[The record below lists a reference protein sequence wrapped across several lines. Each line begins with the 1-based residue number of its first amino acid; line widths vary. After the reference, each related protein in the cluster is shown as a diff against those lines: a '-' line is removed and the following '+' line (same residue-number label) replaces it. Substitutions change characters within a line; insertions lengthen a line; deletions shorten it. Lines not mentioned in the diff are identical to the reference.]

1 MNLKAEGPHRQG
13 AAMTVGTEV
22 GEYKLLDTGVLG
34 PVPEA
39 QILEATKH

>member
-1 MNLKAEGPHRQG
+1 MKVG
-13 AAMTVGTEV
+13 AEV

-34 PVPEA
+34 PVPQA